1 MSGFDADRINVAF
14 FAGTST
20 KVNFVR
26 SLRYGDRYGDAS
38 TWHPRLL
45 HLSFN
50 AACKIA

>member
-14 FAGTST
+14 FAGTWT

-26 SLRYGDRYGDAS
+26 SLRYGDAS